1 MPDLGRVEGDVLLVS
16 WLVKEGD
23 EVVKGQEV
31 VELETSKVTFS
42 VESDIEGKISKMKKE
57 GTKVLVGEM
66 IAFIS

>member
-1 MPDLGRVEGDVLLVS
+1 VPDLGRVEGDVLLVS